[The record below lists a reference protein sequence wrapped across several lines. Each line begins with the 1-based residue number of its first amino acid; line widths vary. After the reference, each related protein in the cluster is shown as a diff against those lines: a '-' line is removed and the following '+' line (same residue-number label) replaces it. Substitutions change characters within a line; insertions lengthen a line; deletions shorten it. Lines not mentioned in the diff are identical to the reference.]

1 MMNNYNEKKDT
12 AKNSPLA
19 NLYNCRLSANL
30 DEHNI
35 SNLLTSP
42 INLGLVSPSEA
53 SLHALLGSKKKDFEC
68 EDLH

>member
-1 MMNNYNEKKDT
+1 MNNYNEKKDT

-35 SNLLTSP
+35 SNLLITRAQEP
-42 INLGLVSPSEA
+42 DQPWVS
-53 SLHALLGSKKKDFEC
+53 
-68 EDLH
+68 